1 MKKKT
6 VALLLSLVL
15 VFGVIAGGTLAW
27 LTAQSDTVVNTFT
40 TSDIN
45 VKLAESKGENTSDG
59 KSFKMVPGKSIEKD
73 PKAWVVAGSEDC
85 YLFVKLEWENNE
97 NKQYLDW
104 DIAEGWQLVLNQTN
118 VYYRVVTAS
127 QMSNDNGA
135 TNSYPVLKN
144 NTVTVSGNI
153 TKGQMN
159 AFTDATLPK
168 LTVTAYA
175 SQLHKNAT
183 ETFSASEA
191 WNNIANK

>member
-6 VALLLSLVL
+6 LALLLSLVL

-27 LTAQSDTVVNTFT
+27 LTAKSDVVVNTFT

-45 VKLAESKGENTSDG
+45 VKLAESKGETTADG

-85 YLFVKLEWENNE
+85 YLFVKLDWENNE
-97 NKQYLDW
+97 KKQYLDW
-104 DIAEGWQLVLNQTN
+104 DIAEGWQLVPNQTN
-118 VYYRVVTAS
+118 VYYRIVTAN

-135 TNSYPVLKN
+135 TNSYPVLMN

-159 AFTDATLPK
+159 AFTAETLPK

-175 SQLHKNAT
+175 SQLYNNNT
-183 ETFSASEA
+183 QFTPEA
-191 WNNIANK
+191 AWTNVGVN

>member
-6 VALLLSLVL
+6 LALLLSLVL

-45 VKLAESKGENTSDG
+45 VKLAESKGVTTADG

-85 YLFVKLEWENNE
+85 YLFVKLDWENNE

-104 DIAEGWQLVLNQTN
+104 DIAEGWQLVPHQTN

-175 SQLHKNAT
+175 SQLYNNNT
-183 ETFSASEA
+183 QFTPEA
-191 WNNIANK
+191 AWSNVGIN

>member
-6 VALLLSLVL
+6 LALLLSLVL

-45 VKLAESKGENTSDG
+45 VKLAESKGVTTADG

-85 YLFVKLEWENNE
+85 YLFVKLDWENNE

-104 DIAEGWQLVLNQTN
+104 DIAEGWRLGPNQTN

-153 TKGQMN
+153 TKAQMN

-175 SQLHKNAT
+175 SQLYNNNT
-183 ETFSASEA
+183 QFTPEA
-191 WNNIANK
+191 AWSNVGIN